1 QARDLAFKVADF
13 AEVLIPAGPLEIQM
27 VELPGV
33 PSATAVELAIDEN
46 ARADAGAER
55 NKHKAARVARH
66 AAPVLAGGRHVA
78 VVLKV
83 DRHAELLLK
92 RPPQVYVLP
101 ARQVVGQ
108 GYQPRPGV
116 HRARHADGERAQPS
130 RTTAARLAAFR
141 DGGMSRSRGRERQAA
156 HAPLDLGDHSP
167 RAVLR
172 PDFLGGVGQE
182 FTAEIGQRKT
192 EVARAHVNSH
202 YVPEARVERRLLAP
216 VRVAHQALLV
226 ERADLSFQGGWL
238 ERQPMGEGRQGE
250 LA

>member
-1 QARDLAFKVADF
+1 RQGRALSFGRRAEDFAASGGNPLARSLAFKVADF
-13 AEVLIPAGPLEIQM
+13 AEVLIPARPLEIET

-78 VVLKV
+78 VILKV
-83 DRHAELLLK
+83 HRHPELLFK
-92 RPPQVYVLP
+92 RPPKVYILP

-108 GYQPRPGV
+108 GDQPRPGV

-130 RTTAARLAAFR
+130 RTTAARRAALR
-141 DGGMSRSRGRERQAA
+141 DRMMTRSRCRERQAA
-156 HAPLDLGDHSP
+156 HAPFDLGDHSP

-172 PDFLGGVGQE
+172 TDFFGGVSQE
-182 FTAEIGQRKT
+182 FSAEI
-192 EVARAHVNSH
+192 
-202 YVPEARVERRLLAP
+202 
-216 VRVAHQALLV
+216 
-226 ERADLSFQGGWL
+226 
-238 ERQPMGEGRQGE
+238 
-250 LA
+250 